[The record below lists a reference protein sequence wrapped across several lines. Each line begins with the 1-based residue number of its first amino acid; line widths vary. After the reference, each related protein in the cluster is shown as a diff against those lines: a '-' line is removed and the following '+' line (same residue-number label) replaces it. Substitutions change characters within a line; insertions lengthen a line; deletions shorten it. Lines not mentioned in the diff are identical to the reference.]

1 MPKPA
6 HTLGERARAQHL
18 RFGVI
23 SAGVALAFGLLLVE
37 TGRSAGLAWFIA
49 LPLAFA
55 AYGVLAGAL
64 GVCVMTG
71 MRGELATD
79 HGMEAILD
87 RGCARAVRGRAALL
101 VVMSVIAGT
110 LGAATFVASL

>member
-1 MPKPA
+1 MLKPA
-6 HTLGERARAQHL
+6 HTLGERARGQHL

-37 TGRSAGLAWFIA
+37 TGRSPGLAWLIA

-64 GVCVMTG
+64 GVCAMTG
-71 MRGELATD
+71 MRGEVATD
-79 HGMEAILD
+79 HGMETILD

-101 VVMSVIAGT
+101 VVSSVVVGT

>member
-6 HTLGERARAQHL
+6 HTLGERARGQHL

-23 SAGVALAFGLLLVE
+23 SAGIALAFGLLLVE
-37 TGRSAGLAWFIA
+37 TDRSAPLAWLIA

-55 AYGVLAGAL
+55 TYGVLAGAL
-64 GVCVMTG
+64 GVCAMTG
-71 MRGELATD
+71 MRGEVATD
-79 HGMEAILD
+79 HGLETILD
-87 RGCARAVRGRAALL
+87 RGCARTVRGRAALL
-101 VVMSVIAGT
+101 LVSSVVVGT

>member
-1 MPKPA
+1 MLKPA
-6 HTLGERARAQHL
+6 HTLGERARGQHL

-37 TGRSAGLAWFIA
+37 TGRSPTLAWLIG

-64 GVCVMTG
+64 GVCAMTG
-71 MRGELATD
+71 MRGDVAAD
-79 HGMEAILD
+79 HGLEAILD

-101 VVMSVIAGT
+101 VVASVLVGT
-110 LGAATFVASL
+110 VGAATFVASL

>member
-1 MPKPA
+1 MLKPA
-6 HTLGERARAQHL
+6 QTLGERARAQHL
-18 RFGVI
+18 RFGVG

-37 TGRSAGLAWFIA
+37 TGRSARLAWLIG

-64 GVCVMTG
+64 GVCAMTG
-71 MRGELATD
+71 MRGEFAAD
-79 HGMEAILD
+79 HGHETILD
-87 RGCARAVRGRAALL
+87 RSCARTVKGRAALL
-101 VVMSVIAGT
+101 LVTSVIVGS